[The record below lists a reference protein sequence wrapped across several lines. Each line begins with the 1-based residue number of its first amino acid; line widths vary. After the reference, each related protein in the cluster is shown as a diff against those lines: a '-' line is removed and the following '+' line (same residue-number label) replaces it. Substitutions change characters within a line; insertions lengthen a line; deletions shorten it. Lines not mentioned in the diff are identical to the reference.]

1 MGIRVQANG
10 VALTFNAVD
19 TGAYI
24 CVIGPSTMEALLKYK
39 PPIYEQEVWEL
50 ELSVRATN
58 VMKAD
63 GIETIGQLVER
74 LRDNPYALMKIPN
87 CGKVTE
93 REIKNALKDRG
104 LSWGEEA

>member
-1 MGIRVQANG
+1 MGIYVKANG
-10 VALTFNAVD
+10 VNLLFNAVD

-24 CVIGPSTMEALLKYK
+24 CVVGPSAMEALLKYK

-50 ELSVRATN
+50 GLGTRATN
-58 VMKAD
+58 AMIAD
-63 GIETIGQLVER
+63 DIETIGQLVER

-93 REIKNALKDRG
+93 REIKNALRDKG
-104 LSWGEEA
+104 LSWGEDA